1 MTYILTVLSW
11 VFPIYIQPA
20 KHIVNIL
27 VFKVFDSLI
36 ENIYQ
41 DCMKV
46 TKRSLKHHTK
56 IANENYKQCI
66 RAEDEYS
73 KEITIVW
80 FKERKLFKSQS
91 K

>member
-1 MTYILTVLSW
+1 MVFIDEKLDDIYFDSPFLS
-11 VFPIYIQPA
+11 FPNIYPTSQT
-20 KHIVNIL
+20 HCEFL

-46 TKRSLKHHTK
+46 TKRTLKHHTK

-73 KEITIVW
+73 KEITIV
-80 FKERKLFKSQS
+80 
-91 K
+91 